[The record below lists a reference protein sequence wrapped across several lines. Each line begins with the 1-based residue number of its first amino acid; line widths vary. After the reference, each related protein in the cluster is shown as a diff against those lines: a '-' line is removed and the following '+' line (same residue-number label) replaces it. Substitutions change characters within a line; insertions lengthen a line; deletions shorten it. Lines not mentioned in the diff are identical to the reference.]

1 MVHNQSLSLDLLNL
15 PNNPTARKFLELIG
29 HYQVR
34 STVHNDGPRFT
45 APDLSEAKGNQKW
58 DFTIHFLSN
67 LTSNKNGDSKCD
79 SSNPNDVWVLE
90 GDSLKEFKVI
100 YENQL
105 GISLGRIN
113 KLTVVGWNTAY
124 HYLVQGHSDT
134 AKDFSKLGADSVA
147 ESFKEET
154 QDQYKL
160 PQNYIEALE
169 ALVASEKQKK
179 LAEEEKQLA
188 EEKLGE
194 AEAED
199 TLYTY
204 RVIVSPESCLDEA
217 EDTLDAYRAILSP
230 EACLDFKQVADG
242 LQIPGLGRTNLFKY
256 LRQKNFIVQNG
267 RVPLH
272 RRIEEKLAVVETTSI
287 SIKTKFTFKGL
298 EWLIK
303 KLIEDGYQVHQT
315 AREIWDKYH

>member
-1 MVHNQSLSLDLLNL
+1 MSKLTLTNLNL
-15 PNNPTARKFLELIG
+15 PNNPTARRLLELIG
-29 HYQVR
+29 EYQVR
-34 STVHNDGPRFT
+34 YVLLKNGVRFT
-45 APDLSEAKGNQKW
+45 SPDLSEAKGQHEK
-58 DFTIHFLSN
+58 DFINHFLPN
-67 LTSNKNGDSKCD
+67 LTSNKNGN
-79 SSNPNDVWVLE
+79 SSTPHDVWVLE
-90 GDSLKEFKVI
+90 GDSLKEFKDT
-100 YENQL
+100 YQEQL
-105 GISLGRIN
+105 GINLDRIN

-124 HYLVQGHSDT
+124 HYLVQGHSNT
-134 AKDFSKLGADSVA
+134 AKDFSKLGSESVA
-147 ESFKEET
+147 ESFNEEN
-154 QDQYKL
+154 QNQYKL

-188 EEKLGE
+188 EEKLGK

-204 RVIVSPESCLDEA
+204 RVIFSPESCLDEA

-256 LRQKNFIVQNG
+256 LRQKNFIVQHG
-267 RVPLH
+267 IVPLH
-272 RRIEEKLAVVETTSI
+272 RRIEEKLAVVENTSI
-287 SIKTKFTFKGL
+287 SRKTKLTFKGL

-303 KLIEDGYQVHQT
+303 KLIEDGYQVHRT